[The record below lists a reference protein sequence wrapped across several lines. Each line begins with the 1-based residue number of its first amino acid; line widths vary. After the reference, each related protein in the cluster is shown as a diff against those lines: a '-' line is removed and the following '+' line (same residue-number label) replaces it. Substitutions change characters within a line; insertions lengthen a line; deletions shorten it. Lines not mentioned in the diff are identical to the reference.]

1 MKGRAG
7 IFVAVVAL
15 GALLLTACGSET
27 KVITDKGDT
36 NGISVQGQGVAYGS
50 PDVADVDI
58 GVQAQAR
65 DVSEARSQAAQTM
78 DAVNKAIKANGVA
91 DADIRTTQFSV
102 DPRYSSGPPP
112 TNTQTIIGYTVTNV
126 VTVRIRKLDTV
137 GKIVDDATAA
147 GGNNT
152 IIRRMSFGI
161 LDQTKLQTEAREL
174 AVKDAKDRGTKLAQL
189 NGVKLG
195 KPMQVNESL
204 SGGSPIPLA
213 APQTGASLA
222 RSDFQTTIETGQLR
236 VAINVSINYAIE

>member
-1 MKGRAG
+1 
-7 IFVAVVAL
+7 VVVAL
-15 GALLLTACGSET
+15 GALLLTACGGSDT
-27 KVITDKGDT
+27 KVYTDNSGQT
-36 NGISVQGQGVAYGS
+36 GISVQGQGIAYGA

-65 DVSEARSQAAQTM
+65 DVSAAREQAAQTM
-78 DAVNKAIKANGVA
+78 EAVNKAIKANGVA

-112 TNTQTIIGYTVTNV
+112 TNTQTITGYQVTNV

-152 IIRRMSFGI
+152 VIRRMVFSI
-161 LDQTKLQTEAREL
+161 LDQTKLQTEARAL
-174 AVKDAKDRGTKLAQL
+174 AVKDAKERGDKLAQL

-195 KPMQVNESL
+195 KPMTVSESI
-204 SGGSPIPLA
+204 GGSGPIPLA
-213 APQTGASLA
+213 APAVAAPRTG
-222 RSDFQTTIETGQLR
+222 DFATTIETGQLR
-236 VAINVSINYAIE
+236 IVVNVNINYAID